1 MSQYD
6 SQLTFSFLCPRK
18 KVTARFNGG
27 EITTD
32 AGLLVLKEFEHKIG
46 YLDQIN
52 GAIEDLRQPAKVI
65 HEQRTL
71 LAQRLFGIVAGYEDC
86 NDHQRL
92 RHDPTFKV
100 IAQSQDLESPLSSQ
114 PTLCRL
120 ENRITASDL
129 DRLNHMLVDTY
140 LDSNTSTTQSRSV
153 ILDLDTT
160 DDPCHGNQQLCLF
173 NAHYDNYVYLPL
185 LIYEGHSG
193 HLLSAGLRTGQKP
206 SGEEVVDQL
215 HDVVDR
221 LRASGQ
227 RLRLRL
233 RADAEFA
240 APDLYTYLEDEN
252 IDYAIGVTGWE
263 RLQEEADRLLHKAQR
278 RYEKTRRPQKLFGS
292 IMYKA
297 KSWDCRRR
305 IVIKVEVSAR
315 GTNKRFVIT
324 NMRSSPKAVFAFYE
338 GRGECENRIKE
349 FKNGFCADRLS
360 CHLFLTNAFRLVLH
374 ALAYNL
380 HHLFRL
386 ALRHTPMATAQ
397 IDTMRSNLF
406 KIGAHV
412 QITSR
417 RIWFRLSSSW
427 PHPDLFRAV
436 CRTIASLAPT

>member
-1 MSQYD
+1 MSQHD
-6 SQLTFSFLCPRK
+6 SQLIFSFLCPRK
-18 KVTARFNGG
+18 TVTARFDGG

-32 AGLLVLKEFEHKIG
+32 AGLLALKEFEHKIG

-52 GAIEDLRQPAKVI
+52 TAIEDLRQPAKVI

-100 IAQSQDLESPLSSQ
+100 IAQPHDMQSPLSSQ

-120 ENRITASDL
+120 ENRITSSDL
-129 DRLNHMLVDTY
+129 AQINQMLIDTY
-140 LDSNTSTTQSRSV
+140 LNSNTGPTTSRSV

-160 DDPCHGNQQLCLF
+160 DDACHGKQQLCLF
-173 NAHYDNYVYLPL
+173 NAHYDNFVYLPL
-185 LIYEGHSG
+185 LIFEGQSG
-193 HLLSAGLRTGQKP
+193 HLLSARLRIGQKP
-206 SGEEVVDQL
+206 SGEEIVDQL
-215 HDVVDR
+215 QGVVDR

-240 APDLYTYLEDEN
+240 APDLYTYLEDAN
-252 IDYAIGVTGWE
+252 IAYAIGVPGWE
-263 RLQEEADRLLHKAQR
+263 PLQQKADRLLQKAKR
-278 RYEKTRRPQKLFGS
+278 RYEKTRRPQKHFGS
-292 IMYKA
+292 FMYKA
-297 KSWDCRRR
+297 KSWNCRRR

-315 GTNKRFVIT
+315 GTNMRFVIT
-324 NMRSSPKAVFAFYE
+324 NMRSSPHTVFAFYE

-349 FKNGFCADRLS
+349 LKNGFCADRLS
-360 CHLFLTNAFRLVLH
+360 CHLFVTNSFRLLLH

-386 ALRHTPMATAQ
+386 ALHHTPLAKAQ
-397 IDTMRSNLF
+397 IDTMRSKLF

-427 PHPDLFRAV
+427 PDANIFRTV
-436 CRTIASLAPT
+436 CRVIAKLAPT